1 MSFGVMCRLFG
12 FRSRIP
18 EPVHTSLVL
27 EKNSLKVQSHEH
39 KDGWGI
45 AAYTTSPMPQLA
57 HGLGPAHQDPEFERV
72 SNLLSAPTVLAHVR
86 LASVGAVTV
95 RNAHPFVYGRWC
107 FAHNGT
113 INDWGRHQAT
123 IEGLIGEPLR
133 KLIKGDTDSERCFLL
148 FVGHLSREHDPAGAV
163 PVDAVAKAIAKTVAQ
178 VASITDKTD
187 KKSSMNFMVTDGK
200 LLVASRRQRTLF
212 FSEQQ
217 KHHKRGDPPPP
228 PGTKLDQIV
237 IASENLTREDHW
249 HEVPEEELVG
259 VDTELRLHRWTLQ
272 SLL

>member
-1 MSFGVMCRLFG
+1 MCRLFG
-12 FRSRIP
+12 FRSRVP

-27 EKNSLKVQSHEH
+27 EKNSLKVQSVEH

-45 AAYTTSPMPQLA
+45 AAYINSPMPQVA

-95 RNAHPFVYGRWC
+95 RNAHPFVHGRWC

-113 INDWGRHQAT
+113 ITDWGRHQPT
-123 IEGLIGEPLR
+123 LEKLIPDHFR
-133 KLIKGDTDSERCFLL
+133 KLIQGDTDSERCFFL
-148 FVGHLSREHDPAGAV
+148 FMGHLSRDHDPAGPV
-163 PVDAVAKAIAKTVAQ
+163 PIDAVAKAIAKTVAQ
-178 VASITDKTD
+178 VASLTDSTD

-200 LLVASRRQRTLF
+200 LLVAGRRERTLF

-217 KHHKRGDPPPP
+217 KHHKIGEAPPP
-228 PGTKLDQIV
+228 PGSTLDQIV

-249 HEVPEEELVG
+249 HEVPEEELIG
-259 VDTELRLHRWTLQ
+259 VDGGLKLHRWTMK

>member
-1 MSFGVMCRLFG
+1 MCRLFG
-12 FRSRIP
+12 FRSRVP
-18 EPVHTSLVL
+18 ERVHASLVL
-27 EKNSLKVQSHEH
+27 EKNSLKVQSVEH

-45 AAYTTSPMPQLA
+45 AAYTNGALPQVA
-57 HGLGPAHQDPEFERV
+57 HGLGPAHQDPDFEKV

-113 INDWGRHQAT
+113 ITDWGRHQKT
-123 IEGLIGEPLR
+123 LENLIPEPYRRL
-133 KLIKGDTDSERCFLL
+133 LQGDTDSERCFLL
-148 FVGHLSREHDPAGAV
+148 FLGHLSREHDPAGQV
-163 PVDAVAKAIAKTVAQ
+163 PINAVAKAIAKTVAQ
-178 VASITDKTD
+178 VASITDSTE

-217 KHHKRGDPPPP
+217 KHHKFGDPPPK
-228 PGTKLDQIV
+228 PGAVLDQIV

-249 HEVPEEELVG
+249 HEVPEEELIG
-259 VDTELRLHRWTLQ
+259 VDGDLRLHRWTLQ